1 MKKTLLEYLLER
13 EALKEE
19 NGPRP
24 LADDEGAD
32 DQDYIDLMGH
42 YKHKARHELPYEEAS
57 EFLNHAISLKKEG
70 DVSPKARTAGAYI

>member
-42 YKHKARHELPYEEAS
+42 YKHKAS
-57 EFLNHAISLKKEG
+57 
-70 DVSPKARTAGAYI
+70 